1 MLWDWEP
8 WDWESEPD
16 PEPEPEPERGP
27 ILLALALSFGNLSV
41 SLRYPYSHVD
51 LWFAGTAPRRWERP
65 EQQIMHMHLLLGIT
79 VIATVEHAIPSPP
92 ESLSIIFKSNYS
104 AWP

>member
-8 WDWESEPD
+8 WEWEPEPD

-51 LWFAGTAPRRWERP
+51 LWFAGTAPRP
-65 EQQIMHMHLLLGIT
+65 LG
-79 VIATVEHAIPSPP
+79 APGAANHAHALAAGNHSTRYCRACDSKPP